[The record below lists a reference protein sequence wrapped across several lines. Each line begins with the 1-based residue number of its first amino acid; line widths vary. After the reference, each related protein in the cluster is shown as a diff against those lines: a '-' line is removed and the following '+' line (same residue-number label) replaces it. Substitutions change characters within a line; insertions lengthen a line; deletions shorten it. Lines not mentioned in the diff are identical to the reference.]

1 VNLRLALLGVL
12 VVSLFIAGRLWLF
25 PAAEPLG
32 RSVEGAVVEVAVA
45 RMVADPSAWEGRTVA
60 ITGRITLTCV
70 TGCWFQLTGADGARI
85 LVDLAPAGLLLPQSR
100 PSQVRV
106 YGHLV
111 TGGNLLVFEAVRVEF
126 DP

>member
-1 VNLRLALLGVL
+1 MRLALLGAIVL
-12 VVSLFIAGRLWLF
+12 SLFIVGRPWLF

-32 RSVEGAVVEVAVA
+32 RPVEGRVDEVAVA
-45 RMVADPSAWEGRTVA
+45 RLVAEPSVWAGRTVA

-85 LVDLAPAGLLLPQSR
+85 LVDLAPAGLLLPR
-100 PSQVRV
+100 NPPARVRV
-106 YGHLV
+106 YGHVL
-111 TGGNLLVFEAVRVEF
+111 TGGELLVFEAMRVEF